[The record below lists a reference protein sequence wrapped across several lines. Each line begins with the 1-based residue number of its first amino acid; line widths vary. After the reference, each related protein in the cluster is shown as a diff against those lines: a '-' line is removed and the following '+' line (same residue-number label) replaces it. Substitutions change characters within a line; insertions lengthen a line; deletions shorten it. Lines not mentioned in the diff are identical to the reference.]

1 MHVSPGQDEGSRQEA
16 SETSAAQTDLVRK
29 SPLREWAAALL
40 VWLVPSNNQNSNQFS
55 DHELE
60 HVAFSDHELDR
71 LRFVRWLYQ
80 TGRLAS

>member
-1 MHVSPGQDEGSRQEA
+1 MYASPGQEEESRQQA
-16 SETSAAQTDLVRK
+16 SETSAAGTVLVRK

-40 VWLVPSNNQNSNQFS
+40 VLLVPSNQNSNQFS
-55 DHELE
+55 DRELE
-60 HVAFSDHELDR
+60 H